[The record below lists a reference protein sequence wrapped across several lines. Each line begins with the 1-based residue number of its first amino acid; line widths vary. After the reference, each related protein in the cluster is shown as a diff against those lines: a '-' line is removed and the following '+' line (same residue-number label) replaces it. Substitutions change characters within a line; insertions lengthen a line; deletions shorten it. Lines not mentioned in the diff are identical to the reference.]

1 MGWIKQSFVPKS
13 YHIIINFPSIF
24 LFSGNIVK
32 EYEDDIPFDGN
43 GVINPR
49 KSVNED
55 KGIQFRGIVSDDS
68 RNGLSDDE
76 DFPIEGSGT
85 NDSLI
90 FPNDPRWWSAKHDK
104 NYFTPSGILKRM
116 HATEYVSIL
125 NLHEQFDWLIYMFS
139 IKYDWL
145 IWFIFHQW

>member
-1 MGWIKQSFVPKS
+1 MNKTVICPKVLP
-13 YHIIINFPSIF
+13 HHHQLFQHV

-68 RNGLSDDE
+68 RNDRSDDE
-76 DFPIEGSGT
+76 GFPVEGSGT

-90 FPNDPRWWSAKHDK
+90 FPNDPR
-104 NYFTPSGILKRM
+104 
-116 HATEYVSIL
+116 
-125 NLHEQFDWLIYMFS
+125 
-139 IKYDWL
+139 
-145 IWFIFHQW
+145 